1 MPPALLLALIAFV
14 TPYIHAGIAAWQ
26 KRNNTTD
33 LPTPEQIRADFK
45 AHGAAIL
52 AEGDAWDAEHPAT
65 ASGARKSAA
74 RRKK

>member
-26 KRNNTTD
+26 KRNDTTD

-52 AEGDAWDAEHPAT
+52 AEGEEWDAGHPVS
-65 ASGARKSAA
+65 ASRARSGKK
-74 RRKK
+74 RK